1 MASSFISQMAIT
13 SRLATVFWWLSGMAR
28 GFINSSISCFIN
40 GGCSSVG
47 RVPDC
52 DSGCRG
58 FEPHQSPQLL
68 LGLATSLG
76 GIRLTSNLNFHN
88 LRHRQ
93 RRNVVQLFIALCVI
107 EVSQFSDAGIECANE
122 HLTSLGILAANAKLH
137 ALPLFRG

>member
-1 MASSFISQMAIT
+1 MAIT
-13 SRLATVFWWLSGMAR
+13 NHLATVFWLPSGMASC
-28 GFINSSISCFIN
+28 FTSSFISCFIN

-68 LGLATSLG
+68 LRLASPLG
-76 GIRLTSNLNFHN
+76 GIRLTSNLNLHN

-93 RRNVVQLFIALCVI
+93 RRDVVQLFIALCVI
-107 EVSQFSDAGIECANE
+107 EMSQFSDAGIECANE